1 MPNHCYNRVQISND
15 AEDNSKQFDELV
27 AIFESKKPFSKIIPI
42 PNFLEI
48 PNEDGELPVR
58 VEHKNPEGE
67 VLFTIMEFPK
77 SKKGDDRWYQFCV
90 QNWGTKWEAYDFCT
104 MDIEEDSS
112 IEYLAKEEYS
122 DPKAGQ
128 IVSFV
133 REKYSKAETSRRMDE
148 ERWVQAYRNYLSLI
162 HI

>member
-27 AIFESKKPFSKIIPI
+27 AIFESQKPFSKIIPI
-42 PNFLEI
+42 PDYTKI

-58 VEHKNPEGE
+58 VEHKNSEGE

-90 QNWGTKWEAYDFCT
+90 ANWGTKWEAYDFCT
-104 MDIEEDSS
+104 TDIEEDYAEFAFNTAWGPADGIYQYITDHYPDVS
-112 IEYLAKEEYS
+112 ISWFYDEPGCEIAGYL
-122 DPKAGQ
+122 P
-128 IVSFV
+128 
-133 REKYSKAETSRRMDE
+133 
-148 ERWVQAYRNYLSLI
+148 N
-162 HI
+162 

>member
-48 PNEDGELPVR
+48 PNEDGELPVK
-58 VEHKNPEGE
+58 VEHKSPEGE

-90 QNWGTKWEAYDFCT
+90 QNWGTKWEAYDFAT
-104 MDIEEDSS
+104 EDIEEDSAEFS
-112 IEYLAKEEYS
+112 FNTAWGPADGIFDKIREDYPDVGISWFYDEPGCELAGYL
-122 DPKAGQ
+122 P
-128 IVSFV
+128 
-133 REKYSKAETSRRMDE
+133 
-148 ERWVQAYRNYLSLI
+148 N
-162 HI
+162 